1 MATRMVFVHP
11 VHQVVVTRLLVP
23 PSGPPFV
30 VVFKHNPFYHTV
42 DDHQCQCSPSVFE
55 ILDKDACWRRVYH
68 KSKSLQGTS

>member
-1 MATRMVFVHP
+1 SIRLWL
-11 VHQVVVTRLLVP
+11 RLLVP

-68 KSKSLQGTS
+68 KSKSLQGTSVCPL

>member
-1 MATRMVFVHP
+1 
-11 VHQVVVTRLLVP
+11 
-23 PSGPPFV
+23 GPPFV